1 MNNSE
6 LALDQELNLS
16 ELEDVNGAWIFPAL
30 RLIGFAVATYRGCK
44 EIEQTQKTGELPC
57 RFTDVPAK
65 YQDQNGTNY
74 RDNGDGKGCIDPN
87 FPF

>member
-1 MNNSE
+1 MNNTE
-6 LALDQELNLS
+6 LTLDQELSLN
-16 ELEDVNGAWIFPAL
+16 ELEDVNGAFFPW
-30 RLIGFAVATYRGCK
+30 LIGFGIATYRAAK
-44 EIEQTQKTGELPC
+44 EVEKTQKTGELPC

-65 YQDQNGTNY
+65 YRNESSTNY